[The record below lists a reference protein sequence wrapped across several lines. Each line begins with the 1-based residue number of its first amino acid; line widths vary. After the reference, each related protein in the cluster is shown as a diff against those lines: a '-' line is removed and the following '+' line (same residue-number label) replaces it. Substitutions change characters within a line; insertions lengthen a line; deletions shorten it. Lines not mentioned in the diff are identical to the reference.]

1 MIPFAKADEK
11 FIILGTSFFNK
22 DVQNVTIH
30 DFTMNFEISFK
41 DQTIIDSFTTLIEKN
56 FPFTSFFIEKV
67 QDWNV
72 FSNEHCTNITLSTE
86 HVPNFIA
93 KCWNSWTIFCWN
105 ASNYFSVKIE
115 TILSLSG
122 IFNKKIWKILLSG
135 FQQIYYAQS
144 YISNLTNR
152 IYTKSYY
159 HCDTIS
165 FFKSFLG
172 NKDSS
177 GSSYLPSWNYWAK
190 QTSILRY
197 ETKKTSAGLND
208 IDFFENPILNSVASN
223 GQPSQTIAPHVFL
236 SLPHPNGKLQ
246 LLKKILFSYSDLND
260 SEEKQIWEN
269 LVENKRSYAARHNDM
284 GIISTPILLYCNLML
299 KCKRKNLLKFLFI
312 IGTNW
317 LLYRLI

>member
-11 FIILGTSFFNK
+11 FIIRGTFFFNK

-30 DFTMNFEISFK
+30 DFTMNFEISFN
-41 DQTIIDSFTTLIEKN
+41 DQPIIDSFTTLIEKN
-56 FPFTSFFIEKV
+56 FPFISFFIEKV
-67 QDWNV
+67 QDWKV

-86 HVPNFIA
+86 QVPNFIA

-122 IFNKKIWKILLSG
+122 IFVKKIWKIVLSE

-144 YISNLTNR
+144 YIFNLTSR
-152 IYTKSYY
+152 LYRKSYY

-190 QTSILRY
+190 QTSISRY
-197 ETKKTSAGLND
+197 EIK
-208 IDFFENPILNSVASN
+208 
-223 GQPSQTIAPHVFL
+223 Q
-236 SLPHPNGKLQ
+236 SLPDLII
-246 LLKKILFSYSDLND
+246 LISLKIQYLTVL
-260 SEEKQIWEN
+260 
-269 LVENKRSYAARHNDM
+269 
-284 GIISTPILLYCNLML
+284 PL
-299 KCKRKNLLKFLFI
+299 KDN
-312 IGTNW
+312 
-317 LLYRLI
+317 RLRQ